1 MRCGRG
7 GLVSIRRWARGG
19 LWGRWQGRTSR
30 MGRGAGGLGSVCLGR
45 RLRRDL
51 GGRSVRG
58 RRIRLDLVRRGFSA
72 VMQPR
77 VLRRRQK
84 ARKRRGCRS
93 SRGLSV
99 PEFVDTGRR
108 ARSRSRRWA
117 DLVCTG
123 VLLIL
128 VIAQRRRRPVM
139 GRMGCLSELG
149 GGWSTCLSW
158 DPRPSWSGTGNTLSV
173 CGVHGDDRDLALL
186 DMT

>member
-19 LWGRWQGRTSR
+19 LWGRWQGRTGR
-30 MGRGAGGLGSVCLGR
+30 MGRGAGGSGSVCLGR

-58 RRIRLDLVRRGFSA
+58 RRTRLDLVRRVSLGEMMPSL
-72 VMQPR
+72 
-77 VLRRRQK
+77 LRRRQK
-84 ARKRRGCRS
+84 ARKRRGCCS

-108 ARSRSRRWA
+108 ARSRSRRLA

-128 VIAQRRRRPVM
+128 VIARRRRRPVM
-139 GRMGCLSELG
+139 GRMGCLSELVG
-149 GGWSTCLSW
+149 CWSRCLSLG
-158 DPRPSWSGTGNTLSV
+158 PRPSWIGTGCLPLV
-173 CGVHGDDRDLALL
+173 
-186 DMT
+186 